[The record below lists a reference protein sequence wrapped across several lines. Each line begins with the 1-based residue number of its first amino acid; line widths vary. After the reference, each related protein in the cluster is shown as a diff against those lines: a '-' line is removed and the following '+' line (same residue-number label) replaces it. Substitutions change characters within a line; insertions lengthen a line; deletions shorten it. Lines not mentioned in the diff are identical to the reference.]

1 MLLKIGIRNNMR
13 YPLLFILF
21 KCLLDFN
28 EMFKRIFCDYYKGYF
43 ICCTLIF
50 LSQFLSG
57 LFPLLKSKFKKGKKT
72 IKQKVLGFKLIQG
85 KGKIKAIDNYCKII
99 FLLFLASYFNLIGTI
114 VRRKYFS
121 QINEKLPKRGNF
133 TEFRFKSI
141 QIEVSALLSYLTIKI
156 KLYKHQL
163 VSLITIFI
171 ILILIMII
179 DIIDD
184 YSDLLLKFKYF
195 ALTAFTCMA
204 RSFLDTIEKYLFEFD
219 YLEPYVILIFEGLIG
234 TIFNPMLL
242 LIDDESYE
250 DFKEIKGLS
259 NEKPKLILL
268 IILFILFLIISSFKN
283 MYRVLT
289 VQYYSPMTRALA
301 ESILDPFI
309 LLYHFFL
316 NEKSPSNFIYFFLII
331 FCLTIN
337 ALCSLVYNDFIVV
350 YCCGMEHDTYLEINK
365 RLFSSLNYNDSI
377 LNENDSD
384 SDENDNDVNEK
395 EITELNLN
403 IKQ

>member
-1 MLLKIGIRNNMR
+1 MLFKIGIRNNMR

-21 KCLLDFN
+21 KCLLDIN
-28 EMFKRIFCDYYKGYF
+28 EMFKRLFCDYYKGYF

-57 LFPLLKSKFKKGKKT
+57 LFPLLIIKFKERKVSQKK
-72 IKQKVLGFKLIQG
+72 KVLGFKLIQG
-85 KGKIKAIDNYCKII
+85 KGKIKAADSFCKILL
-99 FLLFLASYFNLIGTI
+99 LLFFASYFNLIGTI
-114 VRRKYFS
+114 IRRKYFS

-141 QIEVSALLSYLTIKI
+141 QIEVSALLSYLTIRIKI
-156 KLYKHQL
+156 YKHQFI
-163 VSLITIFI
+163 SLITIFI
-171 ILILIMII
+171 ILILIIII

-184 YSDLLLKFKYF
+184 HSDLLLKLKYF
-195 ALTAFTCMA
+195 ILTAFTCTA
-204 RSFLDTIEKYLFEFD
+204 RSFLDTIEKYLFDFD
-219 YLEPYVILIFEGLIG
+219 FLRPYAILIFEGLIG
-234 TIFNPMLL
+234 SIFNPMLL

-250 DFKEIKGLS
+250 DFKEINELS
-259 NEKPKLILL
+259 NNKKPQFILL
-268 IILFILFLIISSFKN
+268 IILFILFLIISSLKN

-316 NEKSPSNFIYFFLII
+316 NEKNLNNYVYFSLII

-337 ALCSLVYNDFIVV
+337 ALCSLIYNDFIVL
-350 YCCGMEHDTYLEINK
+350 YCCGMEHNTYLEINN
-365 RLFSSLNYNDSI
+365 RLLNSLNAI
-377 LNENDSD
+377 LNDNDSD
-384 SDENDNDVNEK
+384 SEENDNEDNEHQ
-395 EITELNLN
+395 ITEL
-403 IKQ
+403 KSQY